1 MKKVAIWVVEN
12 RRLAVL
18 LFFGLARLIS
28 AVNFNQD
35 FKFWPSF
42 VTSLQWASLRRLD
55 LDGHI
60 SFHNNHNAAKDF
72 GNRYSYLPAAV
83 VYPASVR
90 DIRRVVKYVYLSDS
104 LTVSAKGNAHSV
116 QGQAQA
122 PSGIVIEMGSL
133 KGIQVHKEPEN
144 PYVEASAGELWIDVL
159 RETLKEGLAPRS
171 WTDYLYLSVGG
182 TLSNAGISGQT
193 FRYGPQIS
201 NVHQLQIVT
210 GKGEILNC
218 SRDENSDL
226 FYGALGGLGQ
236 FGIITSA
243 RITLEKAPQMVRWIR
258 VLYSDFE
265 VFTRDQEYL
274 ISKSDNGHTFDYIEG
289 FVILRNENLLNN
301 WRASMFSPQNPG
313 DLSSVNTTGQVL
325 YCLELT
331 KNYNQNERVN
341 VGQEINSLLD
351 VLSFVPSSLFTM
363 DIPYIDF
370 LDRVHTEEL
379 KLRSRGQWEVP
390 HPWLNLIIPKS
401 KIAEFDAAVFK
412 DMLRNPKDGP
422 VLIYPVNRNKWDSR
436 MSAVTPN
443 EDVFYLVA
451 FLRSAIPATTER
463 LEYLIDQNQ
472 KILNF
477 CRRAG
482 LGAKQ
487 YLPHH
492 TTEQDWKTHFGEKW
506 DMFVQRKTA
515 YDPNAI
521 LAPGQRIFSKCR
533 AFSLA

>member
-1 MKKVAIWVVEN
+1 
-12 RRLAVL
+12 
-18 LFFGLARLIS
+18 
-28 AVNFNQD
+28 
-35 FKFWPSF
+35 
-42 VTSLQWASLRRLD
+42 
-55 LDGHI
+55 
-60 SFHNNHNAAKDF
+60 
-72 GNRYSYLPAAV
+72 
-83 VYPASVR
+83 
-90 DIRRVVKYVYLSDS
+90 
-104 LTVSAKGNAHSV
+104 
-116 QGQAQA
+116 
-122 PSGIVIEMGSL
+122 
-133 KGIQVHKEPEN
+133 
-144 PYVEASAGELWIDVL
+144 
-159 RETLKEGLAPRS
+159 
-171 WTDYLYLSVGG
+171 
-182 TLSNAGISGQT
+182 
-193 FRYGPQIS
+193 
-201 NVHQLQIVT
+201 
-210 GKGEILNC
+210 
-218 SRDENSDL
+218 
-226 FYGALGGLGQ
+226 
-236 FGIITSA
+236 
-243 RITLEKAPQMVRWIR
+243 MVRWIR

-274 ISKSDNGHTFDYIEG
+274 ISKPDNGHTFDYIEG

-313 DLSSVNTTGQVL
+313 NLSSVNTKGQVL

-341 VGQEINSLLD
+341 VEQEINSLLD

-379 KLRSRGQWEVP
+379 KLRSRGLWEVP

-463 LEYLIDQNQ
+463 LDYLIDQNQ

-477 CRRAG
+477 CQRAG

-506 DMFVQRKTA
+506 DIFVQRKTA

-533 AFSLA
+533 ASSLA